1 FLVRGRNGRERER
14 LWFCGWAALALFI
27 RLLLNPISL
36 SFTSRP
42 EIASPLTSIR
52 RLAEGQWLKQ
62 SSFSPYAGSMYHG
75 SPLLLPVLG
84 PLTVSRTGG
93 VPSHILLSLVLV
105 TVDAISA
112 MLIRATGQKLQAA
125 YSRSLGLL
133 NLSRPIE
140 TSGTLDSGDVA
151 ALIYLLNPL
160 TIAACAGS
168 STSSIENL
176 MILLTVYGA
185 CAGLCTSLGSFGWV
199 IATHLSVYSM
209 MLVIPIILLLGYG
222 LDTPPK
228 KLFKTVEKQ
237 KKSDAQESSMS
248 KPIKNSL
255 CEWNTLQDQLVLS
268 FSWRPIMHFM
278 LWAGFWSL
286 YVLGLCSVSL
296 KGHGG
301 LREMFNKTYGFI
313 LNVEDLSP
321 NLGVFWYFFAE
332 VFDYFRVFFLL
343 VFHANILFMISPL
356 FIRLNHRP
364 CFLAFVYIAISSILK
379 SYSSVIG
386 ASALYLGMMGLFI
399 HELAGMRFSLFL
411 LSGYIGV
418 SLLSPVMHNLWIWRG
433 TGNANFYFA
442 TALAYA
448 CFQIL
453 LVIESVGTVLDHDRT
468 SKQQRNSK
476 TST

>member
-1 FLVRGRNGRERER
+1 MAEREKISY
-14 LWFCGWAALALFI
+14 WGWAALALFI
-27 RLLLNPISL
+27 RLFLIPISL

-42 EIASPLTSIR
+42 EIATPLTSIR

-75 SPLLLPVLG
+75 SPLLLSVLG
-84 PLTVSRTGG
+84 PLTVCRTGG

-105 TVDAISA
+105 
-112 MLIRATGQKLQAA
+112 IRWSTRLSGFESNLEVSIKLEGIFGDF
-125 YSRSLGLL
+125 YLV
-133 NLSRPIE
+133 
-140 TSGTLDSGDVA
+140 GTLDSGDVA
-151 ALIYLLNPL
+151 ALIYLFNPL

-168 STSSIENL
+168 STSPIENM

-185 CAGLCTSLGSFGWV
+185 CAGVPPLAAFGWV
-199 IATHLSVYSM
+199 IATHLSIYSM
-209 MLVIPIILLLGYG
+209 MLVIPIIILLGYG

-228 KLFKTVEKQ
+228 KLFKTVDKQ

-248 KPIKNSL
+248 KPIKNPL
-255 CEWNTLQDQLVLS
+255 CEGSTQQDQLVLS
-268 FSWRPIMHFM
+268 FSWRPIIHFM

-332 VFDYFRVFFLL
+332 VFDFFRDFFLL

-356 FIRLNHRP
+356 VIRLNHRP

-379 SYSSVIG
+379 SYPSVG
-386 ASALYLGMMGLFI
+386 DSALYLGMMGLFF

-453 LVIESVGTVLDHDRT
+453 LVVESVGTMLNHDRMF
-468 SKQQRNSK
+468 KQQCNSK
-476 TST
+476 TRT